1 MCTAAGYLFR
11 IVSRIELWNYVDS
24 ISLQSLFYLHICV
37 LQQAI
42 CSELCHV
49 LSYGIM
55 LVPSL
60 SNLYSIHIFGMLFQ
74 WFWTVLIRHQLLSTF
89 WTIYTIYYYVP
100 VSQSFC
106 RATWRLDKELIM
118 TYFKVKKVL
127 TEIWEKLFRNS
138 KKIQINCRIILIINF
153 CSAFVVSV

>member
-1 MCTAAGYLFR
+1 MCLLQAVFR

-42 CSELCHV
+42 CSELCHILTIELWNYVGSISLQSLFYLHICVLQAAICSELCHV

-60 SNLYSIHIFGMLFQ
+60 SNLYSIHIFGILFQ
-74 WFWTVLIRHQLLSTF
+74 WF
-89 WTIYTIYYYVP
+89 
-100 VSQSFC
+100 
-106 RATWRLDKELIM
+106 
-118 TYFKVKKVL
+118 
-127 TEIWEKLFRNS
+127 
-138 KKIQINCRIILIINF
+138 
-153 CSAFVVSV
+153 